1 MVPTKLTLSNFMCY
15 RADGSAVG
23 PPTLDFD
30 KLHVICLTGENGA
43 GKSALLDAITWALW
57 GKARVRD
64 DDDLIAQGQAE
75 MSVELEFLL
84 GEQHY
89 RVSRRR
95 QRGGTGKRG
104 GQTSGKSQ
112 LDLQVLHGE
121 RWRPIAE
128 TSLSE
133 TQSLLNGLLRM
144 SYETFTNASFLL
156 QGQADTFTKSTPAD
170 RKKILAEILDL
181 GEYEL
186 LAQQA
191 RDQVRGLNDQ
201 LIGLRGA
208 IEQLQRQAEGLD
220 LWRAMLA
227 QAELTVQ
234 TQDAA
239 YTQVE
244 ADRSATER
252 LLGELSLK
260 ASRRRESLRTLEQL
274 RAAMAAREGELNEL
288 RAAIS
293 TYEALLARREAILAG
308 LAQLAAARTEQ
319 AHIEHL
325 REQHQQLMAERS
337 ELQGEL
343 RAAKA
348 EVRADLLIAQQQR
361 DTLQATA
368 LRQQELRAEVERLG
382 ARIDA
387 LQPIAERRFQ
397 ALTERQ
403 ELDARLTQLQNL
415 RLQRSDLVARIE
427 RSQAAL
433 SSARAE
439 QGRLIER
446 LERQLADEPT
456 WRQKLLE
463 ARSADQQLDSLEQQ
477 LAELRIQ
484 AQDARDHLADL
495 KATAQGIRAE
505 VGKLERARALLG
517 SELSVCPVCRSD
529 LGVEGLA
536 SVQAHYDRDM
546 ALLQERAATTQEFV
560 QQQESRLQEL
570 HSAIIQREQ
579 ALPALRVAAASGE
592 SLETQLGHVVAWR
605 DELEHARSS
614 YAELDQQLAT
624 RSFEPAAQ
632 AELSAVDQQLA
643 LLGAQAELERARRTL
658 DERVSGLEAQL
669 SEQARLEA
677 TLEARRRDLAAA
689 EQAALALEQL
699 EVTLHALELRLE
711 SGDFAHAIRQRGR
724 AVEAAIAELGYSDSA
739 RELAATA
746 LRDLLHWEQKER
758 ELLLADV
765 RLGDA
770 RRRQEQGE
778 ELQQRDTT
786 NQGQLS
792 QEVTLLEHELRD
804 LPRVQARV
812 AELQSAL
819 GEARRRLEVA
829 RNDRAEKSAHVSRA
843 EYAAQEVERH
853 RGEERRLMERQ
864 SLFTE
869 LAEAFGRKGV
879 QAMLIE
885 TAIPQI
891 EDEAN
896 RILGRMTDG
905 QMHVSFEM
913 QRDSKKGET
922 IETLE
927 IRIADT
933 IGTRIYDAFS
943 GGEAMRVNFA
953 IRIALSR
960 LLARRAGARLE
971 TLVIDEG
978 FGTLDSLGRERMV
991 EAITSVQGDFRR
1003 IVVITH
1009 IEELKDR
1016 FPVQIEIIKSAA
1028 GSRWELR

>member
-1 MVPTKLTLSNFMCY
+1 
-15 RADGSAVG
+15 
-23 PPTLDFD
+23 
-30 KLHVICLTGENGA
+30 
-43 GKSALLDAITWALW
+43 
-57 GKARVRD
+57 
-64 DDDLIAQGQAE
+64 
-75 MSVELEFLL
+75 
-84 GEQHY
+84 
-89 RVSRRR
+89 
-95 QRGGTGKRG
+95 
-104 GQTSGKSQ
+104 
-112 LDLQVLHGE
+112 
-121 RWRPIAE
+121 
-128 TSLSE
+128 
-133 TQSLLNGLLRM
+133 
-144 SYETFTNASFLL
+144 
-156 QGQADTFTKSTPAD
+156 
-170 RKKILAEILDL
+170 
-181 GEYEL
+181 
-186 LAQQA
+186 
-191 RDQVRGLNDQ
+191 
-201 LIGLRGA
+201 
-208 IEQLQRQAEGLD
+208 
-220 LWRAMLA
+220 
-227 QAELTVQ
+227 
-234 TQDAA
+234 
-239 YTQVE
+239 
-244 ADRSATER
+244 
-252 LLGELSLK
+252 
-260 ASRRRESLRTLEQL
+260 
-274 RAAMAAREGELNEL
+274 
-288 RAAIS
+288 
-293 TYEALLARREAILAG
+293 
-308 LAQLAAARTEQ
+308 
-319 AHIEHL
+319 
-325 REQHQQLMAERS
+325 
-337 ELQGEL
+337 
-343 RAAKA
+343 
-348 EVRADLLIAQQQR
+348 
-361 DTLQATA
+361 
-368 LRQQELRAEVERLG
+368 
-382 ARIDA
+382 
-387 LQPIAERRFQ
+387 
-397 ALTERQ
+397 
-403 ELDARLTQLQNL
+403 
-415 RLQRSDLVARIE
+415 
-427 RSQAAL
+427 
-433 SSARAE
+433 
-439 QGRLIER
+439 
-446 LERQLADEPT
+446 
-456 WRQKLLE
+456 
-463 ARSADQQLDSLEQQ
+463 
-477 LAELRIQ
+477 
-484 AQDARDHLADL
+484 
-495 KATAQGIRAE
+495 
-505 VGKLERARALLG
+505 
-517 SELSVCPVCRSD
+517 
-529 LGVEGLA
+529 
-536 SVQAHYDRDM
+536 
-546 ALLQERAATTQEFV
+546 
-560 QQQESRLQEL
+560 
-570 HSAIIQREQ
+570 
-579 ALPALRVAAASGE
+579 
-592 SLETQLGHVVAWR
+592 
-605 DELEHARSS
+605 LEHARTS

-643 LLGAQAELERARRTL
+643 LLGTQAELERARRTL
-658 DERVSGLEAQL
+658 DERISGLEAQL

-677 TLEARRRDLAAA
+677 TLESRHRDLSAAG
-689 EQAALALEQL
+689 EAALALEQL

-739 RELAATA
+739 RELTATA
-746 LRDLLHWEQKER
+746 LRDLLHWEQEER

-765 RLGDA
+765 RLSDA

-778 ELQQRDTT
+778 ELQQRDVATHE
-786 NQGQLS
+786 QLS

-978 FGTLDSLGRERMV
+978 FGTLDGLGRERMV